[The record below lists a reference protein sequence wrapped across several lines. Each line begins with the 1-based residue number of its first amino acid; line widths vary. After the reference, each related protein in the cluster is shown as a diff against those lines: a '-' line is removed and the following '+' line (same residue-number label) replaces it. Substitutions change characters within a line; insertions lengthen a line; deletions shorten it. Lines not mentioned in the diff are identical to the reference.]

1 MSVEI
6 MRDEKNGQQIMFCN
20 TTDWAFG
27 PVFHDNESAEGF
39 LAWLRVDP
47 RSLTEAE
54 LSRKVADWRAAP
66 PTWECEDCDTKLK
79 APADSCPE
87 CGSDD
92 IALIIPKHVSDDVD
106 RNINGLRAGGLL

>member
-6 MRDEKNGQQIMFCN
+6 MKDEKSGQQIMFCN

-27 PVFHDNESAEGF
+27 PVFSDDESAEGF

-47 RSLTEAE
+47 RPLTDAE
-54 LSRKVADWRAAP
+54 LSQKVADWRAAKP
-66 PTWECEDCDTKLK
+66 RWQCQDCDTKLK
-79 APADSCPE
+79 CPVDDCPE

-92 IALIIPKHVSDDVD
+92 IELIIPKEVSDDVD
-106 RNINGLRAGGLL
+106 SNMRGLRAGGLL